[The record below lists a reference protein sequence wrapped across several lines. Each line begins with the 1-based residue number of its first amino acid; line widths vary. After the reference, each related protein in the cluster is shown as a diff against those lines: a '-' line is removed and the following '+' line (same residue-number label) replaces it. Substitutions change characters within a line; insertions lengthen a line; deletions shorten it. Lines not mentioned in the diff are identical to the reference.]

1 MIIQNTSN
9 INQASPPVR
18 NISDDAPKVVA
29 DTSNAVITTTGVTAH
44 TQQITTQ
51 QVALQQPSSEQLKTA
66 VNVINQ
72 VMRQSNNSLEFSVDT
87 DTNRTVVKMK
97 DTETGELIRQFP
109 SEETLAISRAIDQ
122 FQQGLL
128 LKQKA

>member
-18 NISDDAPKVVA
+18 HISDDAPKVVA

-51 QVALQQPSSEQLKTA
+51 QVALQQPSFEQLKTA

-97 DTETGELIRQFP
+97 DTETGELIRNFP
-109 SEETLAISRAIDQ
+109 RKKCWRLQAR
-122 FQQGLL
+122 
-128 LKQKA
+128 